1 MAHRCLRPRGGRAA
15 DLAPELSVRQV
26 EAIDK
31 DNVIGGIG
39 HVRSNGLVRHVDTG
53 PERRWSYA

>member
-1 MAHRCLRPRGGRAA
+1 M
-15 DLAPELSVRQV
+15 RQV